1 MLPIAQ
7 QLKLETYIQLK
18 APTLIQLY
26 QHEPLKWFLTPWYL
40 SLAI

>member
-7 QLKLETYIQLK
+7 LLTLEAYIQLK

-26 QHEPLKWFLTPWYL
+26 QHELLD
-40 SLAI
+40 I